1 MNVALEIAAMSN
13 LRSLQRR
20 VNRSLK
26 RRGFWGTL
34 QRCAKEPF
42 FLISEWKPTRL
53 RHRRSER
60 EFDRRFGVDT
70 AGVISLSALDVDNE
84 HWESGFSYEPTDS
97 ERFKAV
103 IGELPIRYEDFTFTD
118 FGSGKGKAL
127 LLAAEFPFRKILG
140 VEISSRLHSVAKQNI
155 RNYRSSSMKCNAME
169 SICSDAT
176 SFRILDEQ
184 TVFYFF
190 NPFQEPAMA
199 RVLSNIE
206 ESLRK
211 HARKIYIVYK
221 APLFGFLMD
230 RAGFLKKIKSEQG
243 YAVYTNADPTEKPD
257 AVPSEE
263 RPLIGSTS

>member
-1 MNVALEIAAMSN
+1 MSEISAVFN
-13 LRSLQRR
+13 WRSLQRK
-20 VNRSLK
+20 VHRSLK
-26 RRGFWGTL
+26 RRGLWGTL
-34 QRCAKEPF
+34 ERCAKEPF
-42 FLISEWKPTRL
+42 YVISEWRPSRL
-53 RHRRSER
+53 RNRRAQR
-60 EFDRRFGVDT
+60 EFDRRFRVDT
-70 AGVISLSALDVDNE
+70 AGVISLSALDVANE

-97 ERFKAV
+97 ENFKAV

-140 VEISSRLHSVAKQNI
+140 VEISLRLHQVAKQNI
-155 RNYRSSSMKCNAME
+155 RNYRNGLVKCNAME

-176 SFRILDEQ
+176 SFRISGEQ

-190 NPFQEPAMA
+190 NPFEEPPMA

-211 HARKIYIVYK
+211 HPRRIYIVYK

-230 RAGFLKKIKSEQG
+230 RAGFLKKVKTERG
-243 YAVYTNADPTEKPD
+243 YAVYTNADPTQAPD
-257 AVPSEE
+257 AVKVEE
-263 RPLIGSTS
+263 PRLMASTS